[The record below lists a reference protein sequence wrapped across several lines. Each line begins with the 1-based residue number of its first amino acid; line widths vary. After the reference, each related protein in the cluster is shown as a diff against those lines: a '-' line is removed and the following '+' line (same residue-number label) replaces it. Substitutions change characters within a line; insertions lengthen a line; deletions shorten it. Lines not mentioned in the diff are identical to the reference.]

1 MSDTTLLLASLWRYP
16 VKSMMGEELNSAV
29 ITHNGILGD
38 RSYALLDTET
48 NKIASAKNPKKW
60 PELFYFHARYQ
71 QAPESNQALPEVTIT
86 LPNGSTLS
94 SNQSDA
100 QSLLSA
106 ALKRDVTL
114 IKHAPSKAALEQY
127 WPEYEGQPIEI
138 SDEVIS
144 ADAGEGS
151 FFDYSTL
158 HILTTASLTELQ
170 KRYPSGRMESRRF
183 RPNLIISTHAEQTG
197 FVEND
202 WVGKTLRIGEVRLLI
217 TDPCPRCVMPTLAQS
232 DLAKDNKILKVIAEN
247 TVYVPFADKAL
258 PSVGV
263 YAKVLQA
270 GIIKRSDVVIIE

>member
-16 VKSMMGEELNSAV
+16 VKSMMGEELNTAV
-29 ITHNGILGD
+29 ITDNGILGD

-48 NKIASAKNPKKW
+48 NKIVSAKNPKKW
-60 PELFYFHARYQ
+60 PEIFYFHARYQ
-71 QAPESNQALPEVTIT
+71 HAPELNQAIPEVTIT
-86 LPNGSTLS
+86 LPNGNTLNS
-94 SNQSDA
+94 AQSDA
-100 QSLLSA
+100 QALLTA

-114 IKHAPSKAALEQY
+114 IKHAPIKAALEQY
-127 WPEYEGQPIEI
+127 WPEYEGQPLEI

-151 FFDYSTL
+151 FFDYSSL
-158 HILTTASLTELQ
+158 HILTTASLTALQ
-170 KRYPSGRMESRRF
+170 TRYPTGRMESRRF
-183 RPNLIISTHAEQTG
+183 RPNLIIATQPEQTG
-197 FVEND
+197 FVENN

-247 TVYVPFADKAL
+247 TVHVPFANKSL

-270 GIIKRSDVVIIE
+270 GVIKRSDVVIIE

>member
-16 VKSMMGEELNSAV
+16 VKSMMGEELNTAV
-29 ITHNGILGD
+29 ITDNGILGD

-48 NKIASAKNPKKW
+48 NKIVSAKNPKKW
-60 PELFYFHARYQ
+60 PEIFYFHARYQ
-71 QAPESNQALPEVTIT
+71 HAPELNQAIPEVTIT
-86 LPNGSTLS
+86 LPNGNTLNS
-94 SNQSDA
+94 AQSDA
-100 QSLLSA
+100 QALLTA

-114 IKHAPSKAALEQY
+114 IKHAPIKAALEQY
-127 WPEYEGQPIEI
+127 WPEYEGQPLEI

-151 FFDYSTL
+151 FFDYSSL
-158 HILTTASLTELQ
+158 HILTTASLTALQ
-170 KRYPSGRMESRRF
+170 TRYPAGRMESRRF
-183 RPNLIISTHAEQTG
+183 RPNLIIATQPEQTG
-197 FVEND
+197 FVENN

-247 TVYVPFADKAL
+247 TVHVPFANKSL

-270 GIIKRSDVVIIE
+270 GVIKRSDVVIIE